1 MGPTWK
7 FGLSAATRNLM
18 RRLWV
23 VVFITVGYLVALV
36 TMGIYLTTSSLVT
49 NWLGK
54 RPSAVLRV
62 HLPITRSTK
71 TPTLVVH
78 SEQDHRC
85 PFDQAEQLYMSL
97 KYLSVSTELVRFP
110 NESYE
115 LLPSGRPWHRT
126 FAWTVM

>member
-1 MGPTWK
+1 
-7 FGLSAATRNLM
+7 M

-23 VVFITVGYLVALV
+23 VVFITIGYLVALVALV
-36 TMGIYLTTSSLVT
+36 TMGIYLTKSSLVT
-49 NWLGK
+49 NWPGK
-54 RPSAVLRV
+54 RPSAVLSV
-62 HLPITRSTK
+62 HLPITRSAK

-85 PFDQAEQLYMSL
+85 PFDQAEQRYMSR

-115 LLPSGRPWHRT
+115 LLRSGRPWHRT